1 MISVL
6 ASVSP
11 ATSLKLM
18 PCPCFEATSTLMNL
32 ALRSLAWRK
41 NKQCNVQLI
50 HWHNGKI
57 KHLSSLLAAPQPKT
71 LSCRLWE
78 CKVESSWTIHTWK
91 VIKRIMCLGW
101 PLHIA
106 LTQETGGGG
115 GGNNVLTNISVGLGS
130 WIRLDK
136 LRSRKNPAMAMIPKK
151 MTGVQALEAEKD
163 EPLPVLIH
171 LPHYW
176 SERRWKRMNHYLCWS
191 TYHTK

>member
-41 NKQCNVQLI
+41 NKQCNIQLI

-57 KHLSSLLAAPQPKT
+57 KHLFSLLAAPQLKT

-91 VIKRIMCLGW
+91 VIKRMMCLGW

-106 LTQETGGGG
+106 LTQETWGKKQCTHKHLSRVGQLNTTGQTAQQEKSSD
-115 GGNNVLTNISVGLGS
+115 GNDS
-130 WIRLDK
+130 
-136 LRSRKNPAMAMIPKK
+136 
-151 MTGVQALEAEKD
+151 
-163 EPLPVLIH
+163 
-171 LPHYW
+171 
-176 SERRWKRMNHYLCWS
+176 
-191 TYHTK
+191 